1 MRELTNN
8 ILKVVTV
15 LAVIIFA
22 LCIIGMIWHDFN
34 LWAKIGATDAVVLFS
49 ITIIDRLMNE

>member
-15 LAVIIFA
+15 LSVVLFA
-22 LCIIGMIWHDFN
+22 LCVIGMIWHDFA
-34 LWAKIGATDAVVLFS
+34 LWAKIGSTDAVVLFAV
-49 ITIIDRLMNE
+49 TIIDRLMNE